1 MNLRPLVPAAVLI
14 GVILVSASC
23 DRGSAGVLVTRTP
36 GTPAASISPPEPTAR
51 ASSTLESE
59 TATGAHTWYTSASK
73 SGKDYY
79 CDLDSGWRRI
89 VAPNLRT
96 YPTEQA
102 LLADW
107 PGSRVK
113 VANSKC

>member
-1 MNLRPLVPAAVLI
+1 MNLRPLVPAAV
-14 GVILVSASC
+14 VIAVLLVSVGC
-23 DRGSAGVLVTRTP
+23 DRGSAGLLVTRTP
-36 GTPAASISPPEPTAR
+36 GTPAPSSSSPEPAAR

-59 TATGAHTWYTSASK
+59 TATGTHTWYTSASK

-96 YPTEQA
+96 YSTEQA

-113 VANSKC
+113 VANSRC